1 MINEQKERNTLTKM
15 SDLEYSKNDVEM
27 MRYRSNKLAYWLG
40 LGGMGF
46 SLLACFFGLNTLNA
60 GTANT
65 IALILLNITVLL
77 GGFLAVEKAK
87 NYSTSGCIALTVFG
101 GISVARIFY
110 YPLLIFIYFGQF
122 STYVEGDLAETLT
135 SEEQAIY
142 DFAEGMLGPSVTGY
156 YRHATVANAYFF
168 PNGNVRAGF
177 MVAFLAISAAFF
189 IAGGIIGFMR
199 AKKLNTYLESINQK
213 K

>member
-27 MRYRSNKLAYWLG
+27 MRYRPNKLTYWLG
-40 LGGMGF
+40 LGGMAF

-65 IALILLNITVLL
+65 IAIILLNITVLL
-77 GGFLAVEKAK
+77 GGFLAIEQSK
-87 NYSTSGCIALTVFG
+87 NYNSKGCIALAVFG
-101 GISVARIFY
+101 GISVARCFY
-110 YPLLIFIYFGQF
+110 YPLLIFIYFGDF
-122 STYVEGDLAETLT
+122 SKHVDGALAKTLT
-135 SEEQAIY
+135 ADEQATY
-142 DFAEGMLGPSVTGY
+142 DFAKGMLGPSVTGQY
-156 YRHATVANAYFF
+156 THENLANAYFF

-177 MVAFLAISAAFF
+177 MIAFLAISAAMF
-189 IAGGIIGFMR
+189 IAGGVIGFMK